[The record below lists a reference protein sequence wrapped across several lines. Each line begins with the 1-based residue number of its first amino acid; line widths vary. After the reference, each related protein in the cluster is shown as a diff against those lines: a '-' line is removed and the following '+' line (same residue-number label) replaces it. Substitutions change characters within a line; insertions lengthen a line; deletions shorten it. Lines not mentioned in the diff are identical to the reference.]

1 MNERIKEMRK
11 ALKLSQAELGKAIGI
26 SDAAVSKI
34 ESGINNP
41 SESTIKLICTTYH
54 VKRLWL
60 ETGQGTMFEDDALA
74 RIDRLVEQYAPNADA
89 VFKAQ
94 VKAYGA
100 LMSDEDWLIFRDIV
114 EKVRGRQE
122 GK

>member
-41 SESTIKLICTTYH
+41 SESTIKLICATYN
-54 VKRLWL
+54 VDYRWL
-60 ETGQGTMFEDDALA
+60 TTGQGEMFLPMDTDAL
-74 RIDRLVEQYAPNADA
+74 
-89 VFKAQ
+89 
-94 VKAYGA
+94 
-100 LMSDEDWLIFRDIV
+100 V
-114 EKVRGRQE
+114 EKYLAGESELTKAIMKAFAKLPDKECDKWFEMLKRIKKE
-122 GK
+122 GV